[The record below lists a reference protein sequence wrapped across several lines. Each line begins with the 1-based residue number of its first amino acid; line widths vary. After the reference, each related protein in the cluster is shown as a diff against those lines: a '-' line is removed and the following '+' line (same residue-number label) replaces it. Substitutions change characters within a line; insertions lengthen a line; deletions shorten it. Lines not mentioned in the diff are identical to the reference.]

1 MEENLKW
8 QSSGRV
14 HWNEAGMRALLLKSP
29 TVFCRLVSRYG
40 KEVETS
46 KKIGVVEYVECG
58 IFTVLFWLFAG
69 GDRKDAHKS
78 SV

>member
-1 MEENLKW
+1 M
-8 QSSGRV
+8 
-14 HWNEAGMRALLLKSP
+14 LLKSP